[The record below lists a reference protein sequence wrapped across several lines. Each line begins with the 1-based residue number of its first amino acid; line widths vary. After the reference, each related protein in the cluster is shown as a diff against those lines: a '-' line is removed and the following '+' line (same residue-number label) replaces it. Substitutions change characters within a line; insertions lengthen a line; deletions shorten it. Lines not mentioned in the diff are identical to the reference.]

1 MVHNAELAQ
10 IRVVENHCSNFK
22 FDIFGG
28 TTNYLDMFKTRVSDD
43 YDLIVLDSTRE
54 YSDCEPERMKTMA
67 LDISK
72 DKNKRVTIAYRSYT
86 NDYPACGYLQQ
97 TLLYSVKDGKSEEE
111 VIPMSYSEQKF
122 FCALDLLVL
131 ALEKHREYN
140 NQKQFK
146 K

>member
-1 MVHNAELAQ
+1 
-10 IRVVENHCSNFK
+10 
-22 FDIFGG
+22 
-28 TTNYLDMFKTRVSDD
+28 
-43 YDLIVLDSTRE
+43 
-54 YSDCEPERMKTMA
+54 MKTMA

-72 DKNKRVTIAYRSYT
+72 DKNKRVTIAYHSYVG
-86 NDYPACGYLQQ
+86 DYPASGHLQQ
-97 TLLYSVKDGKSEEE
+97 ILLYSVKNSKVEEE

-131 ALEKHREYN
+131 ALDKHREYD